1 MKAAQPELCVGLD
14 GRMTRVARHWAA
26 VDDLLQPAHPLLLLA
41 DESRVAFQQLAQQ
54 LPALRSALAGAEI
67 DLKIAWGAYK
77 RCKREMH
84 RWLNGF
90 NVWLRAY
97 CKWTPYFAARQRV
110 PGRGQ
115 SFEHWWTAA
124 QADLSLWKNIMA
136 DPPPWPPGLNQGT
149 PLRRPIEE
157 FEAAVRAF
165 GETWWALSAA
175 ELEVKIARG
184 KVQKAQDRATELLM
198 AYGHGVRARLGNKSE
213 LVKSFP
219 QMWPQRKPTANR
231 RIAA

>member
-1 MKAAQPELCVGLD
+1 
-14 GRMTRVARHWAA
+14 
-26 VDDLLQPAHPLLLLA
+26 
-41 DESRVAFQQLAQQ
+41 
-54 LPALRSALAGAEI
+54 
-67 DLKIAWGAYK
+67 
-77 RCKREMH
+77 
-84 RWLNGF
+84 
-90 NVWLRAY
+90 
-97 CKWTPYFAARQRV
+97 
-110 PGRGQ
+110 
-115 SFEHWWTAA
+115 
-124 QADLSLWKNIMA
+124 LWKNIMA

-157 FEAAVRAF
+157 FEAAVCAF

-213 LVKSFP
+213 LVKSIP